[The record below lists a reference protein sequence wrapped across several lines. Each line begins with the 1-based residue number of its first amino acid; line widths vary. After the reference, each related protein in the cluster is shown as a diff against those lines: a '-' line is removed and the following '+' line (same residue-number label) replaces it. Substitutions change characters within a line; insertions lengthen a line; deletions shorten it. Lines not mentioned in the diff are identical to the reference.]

1 MTVTTRRRL
10 CFLIPA
16 AILLLF
22 LAGGWAFRN
31 NIAADRQGD
40 WVEVHRGDLVTGFD
54 VAGTLA
60 AVDSDRLGP
69 PPLPDVWDYKISM
82 LAPEG
87 SEVKA
92 GQPVLGFDA
101 SELQRTLEE
110 KTAESDT
117 ALKEIEKKKAD
128 LALRRHDEELKLAE
142 AEARLR
148 KATLKLDAPKDLVG
162 VKERK
167 QVEMDHELATR
178 ETKAIRKK
186 IADLERAA
194 NAEIRLVETRQQRA
208 ASKVAET
215 QSGISQMMVR
225 APRKGTVVYVTNWR
239 GDKKKV
245 GDTCWRAERAIE
257 IPDLTRMKAGGEV
270 DEVDAGKVQ
279 TGQRVSFR
287 LDAHPDEELHGTISF
302 AAKTVQQQRGTTNPV
317 KVLPVEITLD
327 RTDPAKMRP
336 GMRFQGTIELGRAR
350 NVTLLPRNAVTVTSQ
365 GTIAW
370 RRRLFGVEAIPVKLG
385 RQGDKSVEVLSG
397 IRPGDR
403 VLVPKQDEKQ
413 EAKP

>member
-10 CFLIPA
+10 RFLIPA

-31 NIAADRQGD
+31 NLAADRQGD
-40 WVEVHRGDLVTGFD
+40 WVEVRRGDLVTGFD
-54 VAGTLA
+54 VSGTLA

-148 KATLKLDAPKDLVG
+148 KASLKLDAPKDLIG

-167 QVEMDHELATR
+167 QVEMDHQLAARHSEEDRRSRAGRQRRDPAGRDAPAARRVEGRRNRERHRPDDGSRAAEGDGGLRHELAR
-178 ETKAIRKK
+178 
-186 IADLERAA
+186 
-194 NAEIRLVETRQQRA
+194 RQEEGGRHLLA
-208 ASKVAET
+208 C
-215 QSGISQMMVR
+215 G
-225 APRKGTVVYVTNWR
+225 
-239 GDKKKV
+239 
-245 GDTCWRAERAIE
+245 
-257 IPDLTRMKAGGEV
+257 AG
-270 DEVDAGKVQ
+270 
-279 TGQRVSFR
+279 
-287 LDAHPDEELHGTISF
+287 H
-302 AAKTVQQQRGTTNPV
+302 
-317 KVLPVEITLD
+317 
-327 RTDPAKMRP
+327 
-336 GMRFQGTIELGRAR
+336 
-350 NVTLLPRNAVTVTSQ
+350 
-365 GTIAW
+365 
-370 RRRLFGVEAIPVKLG
+370 
-385 RQGDKSVEVLSG
+385 
-397 IRPGDR
+397 
-403 VLVPKQDEKQ
+403 
-413 EAKP
+413 